1 MEDQTYSNIAGYLFV
16 DLDDAWIREQRPI
29 VRDRCIEGDLRGTI
43 LLSPE
48 GTNVVLSGRPD
59 AVKNFW
65 LFFTSLHPFRDLTY
79 KESFSNRHVYR
90 RMLVKVKQE
99 IIAFG
104 RDEIRPAVSTSSRIR
119 SKELKQWIEDGRDIL
134 LLDTR
139 NDYEVE
145 LGSFHGA
152 IDLNISNFRSFPEA
166 AELLDEDMRE
176 KPVVTFCT
184 GGIRCEKAA
193 PFLESLGFNEV
204 YQLDGGILQYLEECE
219 GAHWEGECF
228 VFDQRVAVDA
238 RLQETDTEYCFRC
251 QHLLRPD
258 DLSSPL
264 YKVGVSC
271 PFCASQQHGQ

>member
-1 MEDQTYSNIAGYLFV
+1 MEEQAYSNIAAYLFV
-16 DLDDAWIREQRPI
+16 DLDEAWIREQRPI
-29 VRDRCIEGDLRGTI
+29 IRGHCVERDLRGTI
-43 LLSPE
+43 LLSRE
-48 GTNVVLSGRPD
+48 GTNVFLSGRPD
-59 AVKNFW
+59 AVKDFW
-65 LFFTSLHPFRDLTY
+65 MFFTSLPPFRGLTY

-90 RMLVKVKQE
+90 RMLVKVKRE
-99 IIAFG
+99 IISFG

-119 SKELKQWIEDGRDIL
+119 SKVLKQWIDDGRDIL

-145 LGSFHGA
+145 LGSFRGA

-166 AELLDEDMRE
+166 AELLGKDVRD

-238 RLQETDTEYCFRC
+238 LLQETDTEYCFRC

-264 YKVGVSC
+264 YEVGVSC

>member
-1 MEDQTYSNIAGYLFV
+1 MEEQTYSNIAAYLFV

-29 VRDRCIEGDLRGTI
+29 IRDHCVERDLRGTI

-48 GTNVVLSGRPD
+48 GTNVFLSGRPD
-59 AVKNFW
+59 AVKDFW

-99 IIAFG
+99 IISFG

-119 SKELKQWIEDGRDIL
+119 SKELKQWIDDGRDIL

-145 LGSFHGA
+145 LGSFRGA

-166 AELLDEDMRE
+166 AELLDEDIRE

-238 RLQETDTEYCFRC
+238 HLQETDTEYCFRC